1 MAVAYDGYDDN
12 GGLRM
17 CNLMLN
23 NKASDSVDD
32 SDLAFENANINFDDE
47 NHVCNNNLMT
57 IWQDTSSLTVIP
69 PQSVGMDRKCKR
81 ATSTLGTPMVT
92 TGSGSREGEQWFG
105 FSFDFVPMRTI
116 IKWQSEDVYNV

>member
-1 MAVAYDGYDDN
+1 
-12 GGLRM
+12 M

-23 NKASDSVDD
+23 NKASDDVDD

-81 ATSTLGTPMVT
+81 ATSTLGTPIVT
-92 TGSGSREGEQWFG
+92 TGSGSREGGQWFG
-105 FSFDFVPMRTI
+105 FSFDFVPMR
-116 IKWQSEDVYNV
+116 SVVL

>member
-1 MAVAYDGYDDN
+1 MAVAYDGYDN

-23 NKASDSVDD
+23 NKASDDVDD

>member
-1 MAVAYDGYDDN
+1 MAVAYDGYDN

-23 NKASDSVDD
+23 NKASDDVDD

-57 IWQDTSSLTVIP
+57 IWQHTLSLTVIP
-69 PQSVGMDRKCKR
+69 PQSLGMDRKCKR